1 MLGLGETFEE
11 MQQTM
16 TDLFNCGVKILTLG
30 QYLRPTVNHLPVE
43 QYISP
48 ETFRDYEFLG
58 HQIGLKEV
66 VAGPLVRSS
75 YRADQ
80 SYKRLNKI
88 TND

>member
-1 MLGLGETFEE
+1 
-11 MQQTM
+11 M
-16 TDLFNCGVKILTLG
+16 TDLFNCGVEILTLG

-48 ETFRDYEFLG
+48 EIFSENEFLG

-88 TND
+88 IND